1 MSWSNG
7 VVEYWSDE
15 EKAEAVFHYS
25 TTPLL
30 HHSISQHI
38 VPLRLIFEQNLT

>member
-25 TTPLL
+25 
-30 HHSISQHI
+30 ISQRI
-38 VPLRLIFEQNLT
+38 VPLRFILEQDLT